1 MRGDNL
7 AGPVVRDRMS
17 EQEFQ
22 CKRKLPGVLRAHNYS
37 SKVPAWQIEV
47 RILQC
52 VPGVE
57 PELQA
62 RRLMYSPFL
71 LQREL
76 NVYQAGPYGIVSAG
90 RPEGKGAGRPKA
102 EVLVRQSGWRSWA
115 LRWDRRQHW
124 DAQGDSR

>member
-1 MRGDNL
+1 
-7 AGPVVRDRMS
+7 MS
-17 EQEFQ
+17 ELEFQ

-71 LQREL
+71 LQREV

-90 RPEGKGAGRPKA
+90 RPEGKG
-102 EVLVRQSGWRSWA
+102 
-115 LRWDRRQHW
+115 RR
-124 DAQGDSR
+124 